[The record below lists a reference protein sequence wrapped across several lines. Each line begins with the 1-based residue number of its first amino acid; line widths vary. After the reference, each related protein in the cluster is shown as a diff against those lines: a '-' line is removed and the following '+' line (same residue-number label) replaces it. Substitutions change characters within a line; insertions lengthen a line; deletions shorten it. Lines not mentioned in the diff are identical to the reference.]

1 MAVDYKDY
9 YATLGVSKTAT
20 ADEIRK
26 AHRKLARKHHPD
38 LNPGDKEADAKF
50 KEIQEAYEV
59 LSDAYKRKRYDQ
71 FGANWK
77 QGADFRPPPEWER
90 GTSQSGDYGD
100 FFAGGEGSGH
110 FSDFFESLFGRGRR
124 GSRAGGGT
132 FRMRGRDIE
141 AEVPV
146 TLEEAHRGT
155 SRSLSLEVEE
165 PCPECGGT
173 GRKDERPCPAC
184 HGRGVRP
191 GRKTLEVKIP
201 AGVRDGTVLRRAG
214 QGEPGAGGG
223 PAGDLLVH
231 VRFTPHPRFTV
242 SGADDLLID
251 LSVAPWEAVLG
262 ARVPIDTLEG
272 RVQLTI
278 PPGSQTGQK
287 LRMRG
292 QGLRRRDGSAGDL
305 YARLKVVVPTKPSRE
320 EKELFEKLASV
331 SSFKPRSPG

>member
-59 LSDAYKRKRYDQ
+59 LSDADKRKRYDQ

-90 GTSQSGDYGD
+90 GASQRGEYGD
-100 FFAGGEGSGH
+100 FFDGGEGSGH

-124 GSRAGGGT
+124 GSRAGGET
-132 FRMRGRDIE
+132 FRRRGRDIE

-146 TLEEAHRGT
+146 TLDEAHRGT

-173 GRKDERPCPAC
+173 GRKDERPCPVC
-184 HGRGVRP
+184 HGSGVRP

-201 AGVRDGTVLRRAG
+201 AGVRDGTVLRLAG

-223 PAGDLLVH
+223 PAGDLLVR
-231 VRFTPHPRFTV
+231 VRVVPHPRFSIT
-242 SGADDLLID
+242 GADDLLID
-251 LSVAPWEAVLG
+251 LPVAPWEAVLG

-287 LRMRG
+287 LRLRG

-305 YARLKVVVPTKPSRE
+305 YARLNVVVPTKPSRE

-331 SSFKPRSPG
+331 STFKPRSPE